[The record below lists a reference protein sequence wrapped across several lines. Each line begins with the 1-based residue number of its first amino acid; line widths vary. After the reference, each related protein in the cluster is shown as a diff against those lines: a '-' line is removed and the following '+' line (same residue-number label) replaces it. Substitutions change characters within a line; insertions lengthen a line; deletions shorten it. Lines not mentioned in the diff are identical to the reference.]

1 MGKGVDE
8 VSSSQSQGDDKQSES
23 SASVNDVEQG
33 KKSEP
38 KTLSAQ
44 AKNLISHGVNG
55 IGHYVEM
62 LLNRRYIIATALTQ
76 SKQALDLTG
85 FEQASRMAGSVQKI
99 GITGLST
106 AAQLAGTFIQMLKE
120 KESQHQLWLAC
131 FYRALNLNH
140 KEFSL
145 LSALVG
151 SHVDTLSAEVRDI
164 SADVSRSIA
173 LKWVLK
179 FEAMFMDYAP
189 CLTQVV
195 LSDVLATPGW
205 YAPEFQ
211 LDKRSIQ
218 RIDAVY
224 QLVLFSFNEKNRLSD
239 GLIARVKQGIFWLA
253 DSTER
258 DAAEIENVSVYLKP
272 PTHNSALSLYL
283 CKQSI
288 PIVPVKGVIQNLPEE
303 FFDLKDFPFGRLKRL
318 TQGMS
323 PPLNA
328 VLLGADQTKRVVA
341 FWLSQRVFDVIS
353 PTHFYSQKNQK
364 LLTAKQVMTH
374 KKEFMRFFTRLLFE
388 HEEQLAKKANL
399 LEQLMTK
406 NAVSQ
411 VLAERIEN
419 AALVFRASAKIT
431 PDAYAS
437 NRKQLSRS
445 YSLGLSFVEEQF
457 KSAVN
462 DEVRAV
468 WNDLMWR
475 AAKQDRESAQRV
487 DYLQADTSTLYKRLA
502 ATTRDSSR
510 SKRKAKVTSSYSS
523 SVRSKTNASPS
534 RFYKSKPKQL
544 SSRSN
549 KPKKQL
555 HSKSWS

>member
-1 MGKGVDE
+1 M
-8 VSSSQSQGDDKQSES
+8 
-23 SASVNDVEQG
+23 
-33 KKSEP
+33 
-38 KTLSAQ
+38 
-44 AKNLISHGVNG
+44 
-55 IGHYVEM
+55 
-62 LLNRRYIIATALTQ
+62 
-76 SKQALDLTG
+76 
-85 FEQASRMAGSVQKI
+85 
-99 GITGLST
+99 
-106 AAQLAGTFIQMLKE
+106 
-120 KESQHQLWLAC
+120 
-131 FYRALNLNH
+131 NLNH

-224 QLVLFSFNEKNRLSD
+224 QLVLFSFNEKNQLSD

-258 DAAEIENVSVYLKP
+258 DAAEIENVSVYLNP
-272 PTHNSALSLYL
+272 PTEHDALSLYL

-288 PIVPVKGVIQNLPEE
+288 PIVPIKGVIQTLPED

-328 VLLGADQTKRVVA
+328 VLLGADQTKRVIA

-353 PTHFYSQKNQK
+353 STHFYSQKHQR
-364 LLTAKQVMTH
+364 LLTTKQVMTH
-374 KKEFMRFFTRLLFE
+374 KKEFIRFFTRLLFE
-388 HEEQLAKKANL
+388 HEEQIERDVNL
-399 LEQLMTK
+399 LEQLTK
-406 NAVSQ
+406 KNDVSQ

-419 AALVFRASAKIT
+419 AALVFRGSAKIT

-445 YSLGLSFVEEQF
+445 HSLSLSFVEEQF
-457 KSAVN
+457 KSVVN
-462 DEVRAV
+462 DEVKEV
-468 WNDLMWR
+468 WNELMWC
-475 AAKQDRESAQRV
+475 AAKQDRESAQSV
-487 DYLQADTSTLYKRLA
+487 DYLQSNARVMSRRLA

-510 SKRKAKVTSSYSS
+510 SKRRAKVKASYSS
-523 SVRSKTNASPS
+523 SVRSRTHASPS
-534 RFYKSKPKQL
+534 RFYKSRPKQF